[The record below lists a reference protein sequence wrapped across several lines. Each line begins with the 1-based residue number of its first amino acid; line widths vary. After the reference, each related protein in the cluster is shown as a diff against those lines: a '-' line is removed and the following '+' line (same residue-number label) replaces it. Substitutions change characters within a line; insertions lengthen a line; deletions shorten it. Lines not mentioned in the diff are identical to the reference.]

1 MAESPSPF
9 KPLSEIIDI
18 EKKEGL
24 LEAFNLPPKAIRFI
38 RTYALHLQ
46 IGVVLFF
53 VLVGAWSYYD
63 HYSQNKRNEAT
74 QALAAAV
81 MQKDSA
87 ARLQS
92 LAKVSSEYSGTGA
105 AVWSRLE
112 QGNQASLDK
121 KYQEALNMYT
131 EVYNDLPAASPLRP
145 LLEYALAQNHENGG
159 QLDQAMA
166 NYRKLAEHKSFRAI
180 ALPAQGRIY
189 ELQGDKVNALKVY
202 QEAAEDQGL
211 TGQSRSI
218 LTEKINNLQP
228 AGPAK
233 TS

>member
-24 LEAFNLPPKAIRFI
+24 LEALNLPPKAIRFF
-38 RTYALHLQ
+38 RTYTLHLQ

-63 HYSQNKRNEAT
+63 YYSQNKRNEAT

-81 MQKDSA
+81 MQKDGA

-92 LAKVSSEYSGTGA
+92 LAKVSTDYSGTGA
-105 AVWSRLE
+105 AIWSRLE
-112 QGNQASLDK
+112 QGNQASRDK
-121 KYQEALNMYT
+121 KYQEALALYAA
-131 EVYNDLPAASPLRP
+131 VYNDLPASSPLRP
-145 LLEYALAQNHENGG
+145 LVEYALAQTNENGG

-166 NYRKLAEHKSFRAI
+166 NYRKLAEHKSFKGI
-180 ALPAQGRIY
+180 ALPALGRIY
-189 ELQGDKVNALKVY
+189 ELQGDKANALKMY
-202 QEAAEDQGL
+202 QEAAEDKGL
-211 TGQSRSI
+211 SGQSRSI
-218 LTEKINNLQP
+218 LAEKINNLQP
-228 AGPAK
+228 AGSAK
-233 TS
+233 TG

>member
-18 EKKEGL
+18 EKKQGL
-24 LEAFNLPPKAIRFI
+24 LEALNLPPKAIRFI
-38 RTYALHLQ
+38 TTYALHLQ
-46 IGVVLFF
+46 IGVVLLF

-63 HYSQNKRNEAT
+63 YYSQKKQSEAT

-81 MQKDSA
+81 LEKDSA

-92 LAKVSSEYSGTGA
+92 LAKVSSDYSGTGA
-105 AVWSRLE
+105 AIWSRLE

-121 KYQEALNMYT
+121 KYPEALALYNG
-131 EVYNDLPAASPLRP
+131 VYNDLPSGSPLRP
-145 LLEYALAQNHENGG
+145 LLEYALAQTYENGG
-159 QLDQAMA
+159 QLEPAMTY
-166 NYRKLAEHKSFRAI
+166 YRKLAEHKSFKAI

-189 ELQGDKVNALKVY
+189 ELQGDKANALKMY
-202 QEAAEDQGL
+202 QEAAEDKEL
-211 TGQSRSI
+211 SGQSRSI

-228 AGPAK
+228 AGSAK

>member
-24 LEAFNLPPKAIRFI
+24 LEALNLPPKAIRFL
-38 RTYALHLQ
+38 RTYALHVQ

-53 VLVGAWSYYD
+53 ILVGGWSYYD
-63 HYSQNKRNEAT
+63 YYSQNKQSEAT

-92 LAKVSSEYSGTGA
+92 LAKVSSDYSGTGA
-105 AVWSRLE
+105 AIWSRLE
-112 QGNQASLDK
+112 QGNQASRDK
-121 KYQEALNMYT
+121 KYQEALALYT
-131 EVYNDLPAASPLRP
+131 GVYKDLPAGSPMRP
-145 LLEYALAQNHENGG
+145 LVEYALAQTNENGG
-159 QLDQAMA
+159 QLDQAMT
-166 NYRKLAEHKSFRAI
+166 NYRKLAEHKSFKTI

-189 ELQGDKVNALKVY
+189 ELQGDKANALKMY

-211 TGQSRSI
+211 SGQSRSI
-218 LTEKINNLQP
+218 LNEKINTLQP
-228 AGPAK
+228 AVPAK

>member
-24 LEAFNLPPKAIRFI
+24 LEALNLPPKAIRFFK
-38 RTYALHLQ
+38 TYALHVQ

-63 HYSQNKRNEAT
+63 YYSQNKQSEAI

-92 LAKVSSEYSGTGA
+92 LAKVSSDYSGTGA
-105 AVWSRLE
+105 AIWSRLE
-112 QGNQASLDK
+112 QGNQASRDK
-121 KYQEALNMYT
+121 KYQEALALYT
-131 EVYNDLPAASPLRP
+131 GVYDDLPAGSPLRP
-145 LLEYALAQNHENGG
+145 LLEYALAQTNENGG

-166 NYRKLAEHKSFRAI
+166 NYRKLAEHKSFKAI

-189 ELQGDKVNALKVY
+189 ELQGDKVNALKMY

-211 TGQSRSI
+211 SGQSRSI
-218 LTEKINNLQP
+218 LNEKINNLQP
-228 AGPAK
+228 AVPAK